1 MGGLG
6 PEGVAHFI
14 KLLEQMGRRPWP
26 GRGPE
31 VIVQDFPR
39 IPDGTGY
46 LLGCNL
52 RSPLPGLTRVSRELE
67 AQDVGCIAIP
77 CITAHY
83 FYRELCDAV
92 NIPIINPMEE
102 TAELLLEQGVRCAGI
117 LATEATVQSGLFT
130 RALERRGIR
139 AVYPGAERNRQ
150 SDGDQLEQLRREL
163 DGKGAEVTVLGCA
176 RLSAA
181 KQKWNLGP
189 EYLDVLEVMAAAA
202 LRSCGRPVRREFGC
216 LIAG

>member
-1 MGGLG
+1 VGGLG

-77 CITAHY
+77 CITANY
-83 FYRELCDAV
+83 YYRELCDAV
-92 NIPIINPMEE
+92 NIPIINYV
-102 TAELLLEQGVRCAGI
+102 L
-117 LATEATVQSGLFT
+117 
-130 RALERRGIR
+130 
-139 AVYPGAERNRQ
+139 
-150 SDGDQLEQLRREL
+150 
-163 DGKGAEVTVLGCA
+163 AEVRKEDYTLFADACHKAG
-176 RLSAA
+176 
-181 KQKWNLGP
+181 
-189 EYLDVLEVMAAAA
+189 EAAA
-202 LRSCGRPVRREFGC
+202 EFARGLDIEKVMC
-216 LIAG
+216 KYN